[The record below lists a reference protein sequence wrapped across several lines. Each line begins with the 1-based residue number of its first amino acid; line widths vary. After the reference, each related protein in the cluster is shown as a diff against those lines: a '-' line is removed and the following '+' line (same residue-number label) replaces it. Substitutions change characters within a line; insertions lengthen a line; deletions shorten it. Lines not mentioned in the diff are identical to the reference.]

1 MVVPGFME
9 AERQTSP
16 PDPQRPRTVL
26 VVEDNPQFAREVVR
40 AIDVLG
46 IGGEVIVCPTGGEAL
61 EAVGRK
67 SASIDLALVDL
78 GLPDIGGIEVI
89 RAVHDRFLDTPILV
103 ISVASS
109 EASVLE
115 AIRAGARGY
124 LLKGD
129 PGAEMASSIDEVLRG
144 NYPISPALA
153 RTLFRLAGAPADGS
167 AGSGFDL
174 TPRELETLQLIA
186 RGKTYKE
193 VARAMDVS
201 LSTVQSNV
209 RNLYH
214 KLEVHSQGQAV
225 AKARGAGLV

>member
-1 MVVPGFME
+1 MSAEVRDVP
-9 AERQTSP
+9 
-16 PDPQRPRTVL
+16 PRSAAIL
-26 VVEDNPQFAREVVR
+26 IVEDNPQFAREVVR

-46 IGGEVIVCPTGGEAL
+46 VGGKLTVCRSGGEAL
-61 EAVGRK
+61 EAIGQDGV
-67 SASIDLALVDL
+67 SIDLALVDL
-78 GLPDIGGIEVI
+78 GLPDIGGVEVI
-89 RAVHDRFLDTPILV
+89 RAVHGHFPDAPIMV

-109 EASVLE
+109 EESVLE

-129 PGAEMASSIDEVLRG
+129 PGAEMASAIDEVLRG

-153 RTLFRLAGAPADGS
+153 RTLFRLAGSPADNSPGNS
-167 AGSGFDL
+167 FEL
-174 TPRELETLQLIA
+174 TQRELETLQFIA
-186 RGKTYKE
+186 RGKNYKE

-201 LSTVQSNV
+201 LSTVQTNV
-209 RNLYH
+209 RNLYR